1 MRHLQG
7 HFSAVTSLALTPN
20 GWGLLS
26 AGRDKTAMLW
36 DLRSHAR
43 LATVP
48 LYEAVEGV
56 LFSATLCACMHV
68 CVRDCSLMAVG
79 PRLRSSQCG
88 PCMSSLLPL
97 TLPRSAWLLQ
107 PI

>member
-1 MRHLQG
+1 MQG

-36 DLRSHAR
+36 DLRTHAQ

-48 LYEAVEGV
+48 VFETVEGK
-56 LFSATLCACMHV
+56 LCSAFHHEREEGLLGCQGTSCASGSGLLV
-68 CVRDCSLMAVG
+68 
-79 PRLRSSQCG
+79 
-88 PCMSSLLPL
+88 SLLMPSCSPSGSN
-97 TLPRSAWLLQ
+97 TYIQNPHKAAS
-107 PI
+107 